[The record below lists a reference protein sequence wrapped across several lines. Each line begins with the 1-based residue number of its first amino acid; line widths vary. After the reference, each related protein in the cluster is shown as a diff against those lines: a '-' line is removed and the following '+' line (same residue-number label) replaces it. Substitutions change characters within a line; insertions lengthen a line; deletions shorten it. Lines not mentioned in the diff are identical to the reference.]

1 MRTRRAY
8 ALRMRSY
15 PVYINLKCL
24 NSIIFLMEKDL
35 MKFKLRNSALKQ
47 KLPYH
52 LTTLFIKY
60 FFILIQ
66 IYAYIKKKNMRTY
79 RVY

>member
-35 MKFKLRNSALKQ
+35 MKFKLRNSALK
-47 KLPYH
+47 
-52 LTTLFIKY
+52 
-60 FFILIQ
+60 
-66 IYAYIKKKNMRTY
+66 
-79 RVY
+79 